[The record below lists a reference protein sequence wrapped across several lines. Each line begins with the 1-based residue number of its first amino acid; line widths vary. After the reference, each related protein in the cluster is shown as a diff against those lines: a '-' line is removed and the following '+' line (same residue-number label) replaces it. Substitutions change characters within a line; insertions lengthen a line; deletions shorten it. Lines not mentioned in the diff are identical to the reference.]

1 MRETRRKDT
10 VSSLLAGVSCLMT
23 PTDMHMH
30 AGTIETAAS
39 ILINRWDDPP
49 DIAIVAGS
57 GLSMLRS
64 IGTLLDT
71 VNCSDIPGIIGS
83 SVAGHGSDI
92 CLLSLGGLRV
102 MLFTGRLH
110 LYEGLAPDTVA
121 QHIMLTRMLGCNSV
135 LLTNASGGLHPLLS
149 VGNVVLVSDVI
160 NMTFRSIASSC
171 GRVLHRQFDV
181 LDRQWQQRIIDASVR
196 SGVPIRRGVFAQM
209 LGPSYETRA
218 EVRMLRRIG
227 ADLVGMSSAVEARWA
242 SSVGMRIVMLSVVTN
257 TLTDSAVR
265 YVSHDEVLTAGRIA
279 EHDFVNAVRCA
290 IESCPPGV

>member
-1 MRETRRKDT
+1 
-10 VSSLLAGVSCLMT
+10 MT
-23 PTDMHMH
+23 PTDIHMH

-64 IGTLLDT
+64 LGTLLDT
-71 VNCSDIPGIIGS
+71 VNCWDLPGITGS

-92 CLLSLGGLRV
+92 CLLSIGGLHV

-110 LYEGLAPDTVA
+110 LYEGLPPDTVA
-121 QHIMLTRMLGCNSV
+121 QHMMLTRMLGCNSV
-135 LLTNASGGLHPLLS
+135 LLTNASGGLHPNLS
-149 VGNVVLVSDVI
+149 VGDVVLVSDVI
-160 NMTFRSIASSC
+160 NMTSRWITPSSEM
-171 GRVLHRQFDV
+171 VPHRQADV
-181 LDRQWQQRIIDASVR
+181 LDRQWQQNIIDTSVR

-209 LGPSYETRA
+209 LGPTYETRA

-242 SSVGMRIVMLSVVTN
+242 SSVGMRIVMMSVVTN
-257 TLTDSAVR
+257 TLTDSTIR
-265 YVSHDEVLTAGRIA
+265 SVSHDEVLTAGRQA
-279 EHDFVNAVRCA
+279 ERHIIDAVRCA
-290 IESCPPGV
+290 IEACPPSV

>member
-1 MRETRRKDT
+1 
-10 VSSLLAGVSCLMT
+10 
-23 PTDMHMH
+23 MH

-39 ILINRWDDPP
+39 ILINRWIDPP

-64 IGTLLDT
+64 LGTLLDT
-71 VNCSDIPGIIGS
+71 VNCSDLPGIAGS

-92 CLLSLGGLRV
+92 CLLSLGGLRL

-110 LYEGLAPDTVA
+110 LYEGVLPETVA
-121 QHIMLTRMLGCNSV
+121 QHIMLARMLDCNSV

-160 NMTFRSIASSC
+160 NMTFRRIDASS
-171 GRVLHRQFDV
+171 VMVPHRRFDV
-181 LDRQWQQRIIDASVR
+181 LDLQWQQRIIDASVR

-227 ADLVGMSSAVEARWA
+227 ADLVGMSSAVEALWA
-242 SSVGMRIVMLSVVTN
+242 SSIGMRIAILSVVTN
-257 TLTDSAVR
+257 TLTDSSVR
-265 YVSHDEVLTAGRIA
+265 SVSHDEVLTAGRNA
-279 EHDFVNAVRCA
+279 EHHILDAVRCA
-290 IESCPPGV
+290 IESCTPRV